1 MRFFTSLLTTAALA
15 ILGGSASRAQT
26 WPTRPIH
33 VVVPFAAGG
42 GLDLTARVFADKLS
56 QQLGQP
62 VIVDNRAGAGG
73 NVGVEFVARSAPD
86 GYTLLINTNGQ
97 SISPAVYK
105 KLNWD
110 PKDYIPVTQIF
121 QSSATVIANVKSPYK
136 DLRDL
141 IAAAKARPGALNY
154 GASGVGNALHL
165 NMAWLTQRAGV
176 DMQMVPFRNDALIV
190 NAVLANEVPVGVV
203 PSSTANELVAAGT
216 VRGLGISTLE
226 RVKQMPDVGT
236 VAEQGI
242 PGFFA
247 PGYQAYFAPA
257 GTPMEIVERLARE
270 VKIALAT
277 PSVRDYA
284 DKSVVQAIG
293 STPQEFAAFYK
304 SDVENFKRIVADAKI
319 PLQE

>member
-1 MRFFTSLLTTAALA
+1 
-15 ILGGSASRAQT
+15 
-26 WPTRPIH
+26 
-33 VVVPFAAGG
+33 
-42 GLDLTARVFADKLS
+42 
-56 QQLGQP
+56 
-62 VIVDNRAGAGG
+62 
-73 NVGVEFVARSAPD
+73 
-86 GYTLLINTNGQ
+86 
-97 SISPAVYK
+97 
-105 KLNWD
+105 
-110 PKDYIPVTQIF
+110 
-121 QSSATVIANVKSPYK
+121 
-136 DLRDL
+136 
-141 IAAAKARPGALNY
+141 
-154 GASGVGNALHL
+154 
-165 NMAWLTQRAGV
+165 
-176 DMQMVPFRNDALIV
+176 MQMVPFRNDALIV

>member
-110 PKDYIPVTQIF
+110 PKDFIPVTQIF
-121 QSSATVIANVKSPYK
+121 QSSATVIANVKSPY
-136 DLRDL
+136 
-141 IAAAKARPGALNY
+141 
-154 GASGVGNALHL
+154 
-165 NMAWLTQRAGV
+165 
-176 DMQMVPFRNDALIV
+176 
-190 NAVLANEVPVGVV
+190 
-203 PSSTANELVAAGT
+203 
-216 VRGLGISTLE
+216 
-226 RVKQMPDVGT
+226 
-236 VAEQGI
+236 
-242 PGFFA
+242 
-247 PGYQAYFAPA
+247 
-257 GTPMEIVERLARE
+257 
-270 VKIALAT
+270 
-277 PSVRDYA
+277 
-284 DKSVVQAIG
+284 
-293 STPQEFAAFYK
+293 
-304 SDVENFKRIVADAKI
+304 
-319 PLQE
+319 